1 MYMQNKS
8 LYKLLILVGI
18 VAFFTACDKDFNEIG
33 SDVIGDDHFQ
43 LIKDD
48 SQSVLAYNTASG
60 QVETSNQPINS
71 LGYYNNPF
79 FGKTKA
85 SVISQVLLDTVNQT
99 IGTNPTV
106 TKVELSLPYFSHLI
120 SKDATTGDS
129 TYELDSVQGFSIAN
143 DKKVFNKFKLSVYEN
158 NYTLRDLDAALN
170 FLDVQRYYSG
180 ETAVFDAYKTPERLN
195 DSTATVQNDEFTYS
209 AAEIKT
215 YKTVDG
221 AQVVD
226 TRSIPG
232 MRLKLRKNFFQDK
245 LFGAGAAG
253 KLFNNSIFKDYFR
266 GLYFKVEASSTSL
279 NQGSMSL
286 LNFKQGK
293 IIVTYKVDVTNSTGG
308 VTRKE
313 KKIAISLGGNS
324 VNLLENDYSSG
335 YTSGI
340 ASNSNATT
348 GAYNLFP
355 KGGEGS
361 MAIIKLFG
369 DTDVKRVNANGDLY
383 TYTNPS
389 TGLVEG
395 NGVPDDLDLLRNPV
409 DKKKLL
415 VNEANLT
422 FYIDKDKMTGAAEPN
437 RIYLYDLNN
446 HRPIIDY
453 YLDYSVASNS
463 KNNKYVHGGIIEK
476 TTATSAYDKRGIKYK
491 IRLTNHM
498 MNLISKDS
506 TNVRLGLVVTES
518 IGVATNAMLRSSIPV
533 ANPFYKYPSAAVYNP
548 LGTVL
553 FGNNIPATDPNY
565 AKRLKLEIYFTKPNS
580 N

>member
-1 MYMQNKS
+1 MQNKS
-8 LYKLLILVGI
+8 IYKLLFLVGVI
-18 VAFFTACDKDFNEIG
+18 AFFTACDKDFNEIG
-33 SDVIGDDHFQ
+33 SDVIGDDHFG

-48 SQSVLAYNTASG
+48 SQTVLAYNTATG

-85 SVISQVLLDTVNQT
+85 SVVTQVLLDTVNQT

-106 TKVELSLPYFSHLI
+106 TKVELSLPYFSRLI
-120 SKDATTGDS
+120 SRDATSGDS
-129 TYELDSVQGFSIAN
+129 TYELDSIQGFSIVN
-143 DKKVFNKFKLSVYEN
+143 DKKVFNKIKLSVYEN
-158 NYTLRDLDAALN
+158 NYTLRDLDASLN
-170 FLDVQRYYSG
+170 FLDVLRYYSG
-180 ETAVFDAYKTPERLN
+180 ETSVFDAYKNPIRLN
-195 DSTATVQNDEFTYS
+195 DDSNLAQNDEFIYS
-209 AAEIKT
+209 SAEIKT
-215 YKTVDG
+215 YKPVDG

-226 TRSIPG
+226 TRSAPG
-232 MRLKLRKNFFQDK
+232 MRLKLRNDFFQDK

-253 KLFNNSIFKDYFR
+253 KLFNNSVFKDYFR
-266 GLYFKVEASSTSL
+266 GLYFKVDASSASP

-293 IIVTYKVDVTNSTGG
+293 IIVTYNITVTSSTG
-308 VTRKE
+308 VVSTKERKF
-313 KKIAISLGGNS
+313 AISLGGNS
-324 VNLLENDYSSG
+324 VNLLENDYSAG
-335 YTSGI
+335 YTSGL

-361 MAIIKLFG
+361 MSIIKLFG
-369 DTDVKRVNANGDLY
+369 DRDVKGW
-383 TYTNPS
+383 
-389 TGLVEG
+389 
-395 NGVPDDLDLLRNPV
+395 DDLTGDFVAGSNQIPDELEDLRHPA
-409 DKKKLL
+409 DGKKVL

-453 YLDYSVASNS
+453 YTDYTVSQNS
-463 KNNKYVHGGIIEK
+463 KNNKFVFGGLIEK
-476 TTATSAYDKRGIKYK
+476 DAATSSYNKRGIKYK

-498 MNLISKDS
+498 INLISKDS

-518 IGVATNAMLRSSIPV
+518 IGVASNGLLRSAIPV
-533 ANPFYKYPSAAVYNP
+533 ANPFNKYPSAAIYNP

-565 AKRLKLEIYFTKPNS
+565 AKRLKLEIYYTKPN
-580 N
+580 

>member
-1 MYMQNKS
+1 MQNKS
-8 LYKLLILVGI
+8 IYKLLFLVGI
-18 VAFFTACDKDFNEIG
+18 IAFFTACDKDFNEIG
-33 SDVIGDDHFQ
+33 SDVIGDDHFG
-43 LIKDD
+43 LIKND
-48 SQSVLAYNTASG
+48 SQTVLAYNTATG

-85 SVISQVLLDTVNQT
+85 SVVSQVLLDTVNQT

-106 TKVELSLPYFSHLI
+106 TKVELSLPYFSRLI
-120 SKDATTGDS
+120 SRDATSGDS
-129 TYELDSVQGFSIAN
+129 TYELDSIQGFSIVN
-143 DKKVFNKFKLSVYEN
+143 NKKVFNKIKLSVYEN
-158 NYTLRDLDAALN
+158 NYTLRDLDASLN

-180 ETAVFDAYKTPERLN
+180 ETSVFDAYKNPARLN
-195 DSTATVQNDEFTYS
+195 DDSNLAQNDEFIYS
-209 AAEIKT
+209 SAEIKT

-226 TRSIPG
+226 TRSAPG
-232 MRLKLRKNFFQDK
+232 MRLKLRNDFFQDK

-253 KLFNNSIFKDYFR
+253 KLFNNSVFKDYFR
-266 GLYFKVEASSTSL
+266 GLYFKVDASSASP

-293 IIVTYKVDVTNSTGG
+293 IIVTYTITVTSSTG
-308 VTRKE
+308 VVSTKERKF
-313 KKIAISLGGNS
+313 AISLGGNS
-324 VNLLENDYSSG
+324 VNLLENDYSTG
-335 YTSGI
+335 YTSGL
-340 ASNSNATT
+340 ASSSNAAT

-369 DTDVKRVNANGDLY
+369 DQDVRGY
-383 TYTNPS
+383 SS
-389 TGLVEG
+389 TGTPTVG
-395 NGVPDDLDLLRNPV
+395 PNGIPDELDDLRNPS
-409 DKKKLL
+409 DGKKLL

-453 YLDYSVASNS
+453 YTDNSVSQNS
-463 KNNKYVHGGIIEK
+463 KNNKFVFGGLIEK
-476 TTATSAYDKRGIKYK
+476 DAATSAYNKRGIKYK

-498 MNLISKDS
+498 INLISKDS

-518 IGVATNAMLRSSIPV
+518 IGVASNGLTRSAVPV
-533 ANPFYKYPSAAVYNP
+533 ANPFNKYPSAAIYNP

-565 AKRLKLEIYFTKPNS
+565 AKRLKLEIYYTKPN
-580 N
+580 

>member
-1 MYMQNKS
+1 
-8 LYKLLILVGI
+8 
-18 VAFFTACDKDFNEIG
+18 
-33 SDVIGDDHFQ
+33 
-43 LIKDD
+43 
-48 SQSVLAYNTASG
+48 LAYNTTTG
-60 QVETSNQPINS
+60 QVETSNLPINS

-85 SVISQVLLDTVNQT
+85 SVVSQVLLDTVNQT
-99 IGTNPTV
+99 IGANPTV
-106 TKVELSLPYFSHLI
+106 TKVELSLPYFSRLI

-129 TYELDSVQGFSIAN
+129 TYELDSIQGFSIAN
-143 DKKVFNKFKLSVYEN
+143 DKKVFNKIKLSVYEN
-158 NYTLRDLDAALN
+158 NYTLRDLDAAQN
-170 FLDVQRYYSG
+170 FLDIQRYYSG
-180 ETAVFDAYKTPERLN
+180 ETAVFDTYKNPVRLN
-195 DSTATVQNDEFTYS
+195 DDSNLAQNDEFTYS

-226 TRSIPG
+226 TRSVPG
-232 MRLKLRKNFFQDK
+232 MRLKLRNNFFQDK
-245 LFGAGAAG
+245 LFGTGAAG
-253 KLFNNSIFKDYFR
+253 KFFNNSIFKDYFR
-266 GLYFKVEASSTSL
+266 GLYFKAEASSASP

-293 IIVTYKVDVTNSTGG
+293 IIVTYTITVTSSAGVVSTKE
-308 VTRKE
+308 RKF
-313 KKIAISLGGNS
+313 AISLGGNS
-324 VNLLENDYSSG
+324 VNLLENEYNSG
-335 YTSGI
+335 YTSGLT
-340 ASNSNATT
+340 SNNNATT

-369 DTDVKRVNANGDLY
+369 DVDVKRVNANGVLY

-395 NGVPDDLDLLRNPV
+395 NGVPDDLDLLRNPI
-409 DKKKLL
+409 DGKKLL

-446 HRPIIDY
+446 HRPIVDY
-453 YLDYSVASNS
+453 YLDYSVTSNS
-463 KNNKYVHGGIIEK
+463 KNNKFVHGGIIEK
-476 TTATSAYDKRGIKYK
+476 DAATSAYNKRGIKYK
-491 IRLTNHM
+491 VRLTNHI

-518 IGVATNAMLRSSIPV
+518 IGVASNAKLLNSISV
-533 ANPFYKYPSAAVYNP
+533 ANPFNKYPSAAVFNP

-565 AKRLKLEIYFTKPNS
+565 AKRLKLEIYYTKPN
-580 N
+580 

>member
-1 MYMQNKS
+1 MQNKS
-8 LYKLLILVGI
+8 LYKLLFLVGI

-33 SDVIGDDHFQ
+33 SDVIGKDHFD
-43 LIKDD
+43 LIKNDTTT
-48 SQSVLAYNTASG
+48 VLAYNTATG

-79 FGKTKA
+79 FGKTNA
-85 SVISQVLLDTVNQT
+85 SVVSQVLLDTVNQT
-99 IGTNPTV
+99 IGTNPIV
-106 TKVELSLPYFSHLI
+106 KKVELSIPYFSHLI

-129 TYELDSVQGFSIAN
+129 TYELDSVQGFSVAN

-170 FLDVQRYYSG
+170 FLEVQRYYSG
-180 ETAVFDAYKTPERLN
+180 ETAVFDAYKNPTRLN
-195 DSTATVQNDEFTYS
+195 DGDVTQNDEFIYS

-215 YKTVDG
+215 YKLVDG

-226 TRSIPG
+226 TRSVPG
-232 MRLKLRKNFFQDK
+232 MRLKLQNDFFQSK

-253 KLFNNSIFKDYFR
+253 KLFNNSVFKDYFR
-266 GLYFKVEASSTSL
+266 GLYFKADASSASP

-293 IIVTYKVDVTNSTGG
+293 IIVTYTVDVTNSAGAPST
-308 VTRKE
+308 KE
-313 KKIAISLGGNS
+313 KKFAISLGGNS

-335 YTSGI
+335 YTSGL
-340 ASNSNATT
+340 ASNANATT

-361 MAIIKLFG
+361 MSIIKLFG
-369 DTDVKRVNANGDLY
+369 NRDTKGWSSATGTFVTGANQIPDQLEEMRH
-383 TYTNPS
+383 PS
-389 TGLVEG
+389 GE
-395 NGVPDDLDLLRNPV
+395 
-409 DKKKLL
+409 KLL

-422 FYIDKDKMTGAAEPN
+422 FYIDKDKMAGAAEPN

-446 HRPIIDY
+446 HRPIVDY

-476 TTATSAYDKRGIKYK
+476 EAAISAYDKRGTKYK

-498 MNLISKDS
+498 INLISKDS

-553 FGNNIPATDPNY
+553 FGNNIPSTDPNY
-565 AKRLKLEIYFTKPNS
+565 AKRLKLEIYYTKPKPNL
-580 N
+580 

>member
-1 MYMQNKS
+1 MQNKS
-8 LYKLLILVGI
+8 IYKLLFLVGI
-18 VAFFTACDKDFNEIG
+18 IAFFTACDKDFNEIG
-33 SDVIGDDHFQ
+33 SDVIGDDHFG
-43 LIKDD
+43 LIKND
-48 SQSVLAYNTASG
+48 SQTVLAYNTATG

-85 SVISQVLLDTVNQT
+85 SVVSQVLLDTVNQT
-99 IGTNPTV
+99 IGANPTV
-106 TKVELSLPYFSHLI
+106 TKVELSLPYFSRLI
-120 SKDATTGDS
+120 SRDATSGDS
-129 TYELDSVQGFSIAN
+129 TYELDSIQGFSIVN
-143 DKKVFNKFKLSVYEN
+143 DKKVFNKIKLSVYEN
-158 NYTLRDLDAALN
+158 NYTLRDLDASLN

-180 ETAVFDAYKTPERLN
+180 ETSVFDAYKNPARLN
-195 DSTATVQNDEFTYS
+195 DDSNLAQNDEFIYS
-209 AAEIKT
+209 SAEIKT

-226 TRSIPG
+226 TRSAPG
-232 MRLKLRKNFFQDK
+232 MRLKLRNDFFQDK

-253 KLFNNSIFKDYFR
+253 KLFNNSVFKDYFR
-266 GLYFKVEASSTSL
+266 GLYFKVDASSASP

-293 IIVTYKVDVTNSTGG
+293 IIVTYNITVTSSTG
-308 VTRKE
+308 VVSTKERKF
-313 KKIAISLGGNS
+313 AISLGGNS
-324 VNLLENDYSSG
+324 VNLLENDYSTG
-335 YTSGI
+335 YTSGL
-340 ASNSNATT
+340 ASNSNAAS

-369 DTDVKRVNANGDLY
+369 DQDVRGY
-383 TYTNPS
+383 SS
-389 TGLVEG
+389 TGTPTVG
-395 NGVPDDLDLLRNPV
+395 PNGIPDELDDLRNPS
-409 DKKKLL
+409 DGKKLL

-453 YLDYSVASNS
+453 YTDNSVSQNS
-463 KNNKYVHGGIIEK
+463 KNNKFVFGGLIEK
-476 TTATSAYDKRGIKYK
+476 DAATSAYNKRGIKYK

-498 MNLISKDS
+498 INLISKDS

-518 IGVATNAMLRSSIPV
+518 IGVASNGLTRSAVPV
-533 ANPFYKYPSAAVYNP
+533 ANPFNKYPSAAIYNP

-565 AKRLKLEIYFTKPNS
+565 AKRLKLEIYYTKPN
-580 N
+580 

>member
-1 MYMQNKS
+1 MQNKS
-8 LYKLLILVGI
+8 IYKLLFLVGF
-18 VAFFTACDKDFNEIG
+18 VAFFAACDKDFNEIG
-33 SDVIGDDHFQ
+33 SNVIGNDHFG

-48 SQSVLAYNTASG
+48 SRTVLAYNTAIG
-60 QVETSNQPINS
+60 QVETSNLPINS

-106 TKVELSLPYFSHLI
+106 TKVELSLPYFSRLI

-129 TYELDSVQGFSIAN
+129 TYELDSIQGFSIVN
-143 DKKVFNKFKLSVYEN
+143 DKKVFNKIKLSVYEN
-158 NYTLRDLDAALN
+158 NYTLRDLDASLN
-170 FLDVQRYYSG
+170 FLDIQRYYSG
-180 ETAVFDAYKTPERLN
+180 ETAVFDAYKNPVRLN
-195 DSTATVQNDEFTYS
+195 DDSSLSQNDEFIYS
-209 AAEIKT
+209 SAEIKT

-226 TRSIPG
+226 TRSVPG
-232 MRLKLRKNFFQDK
+232 MRLKLRNNFFQDK

-253 KLFNNSIFKDYFR
+253 KLFNNSVFKDYFR
-266 GLYFKVEASSTSL
+266 GLYFKVDASSSSP

-293 IIVTYKVDVTNSTGG
+293 IIVTYNITVTSSTG
-308 VTRKE
+308 VVSTKERKF
-313 KKIAISLGGNS
+313 AISLGGNS
-324 VNLLENDYSSG
+324 VNLLENDNSSG
-335 YTSGI
+335 YTSGL
-340 ASNSNATT
+340 ASNTNATT

-361 MAIIKLFG
+361 MSIIKLFG
-369 DTDVKRVNANGDLY
+369 DLDVRGYSSAGTPTVGPNGI
-383 TYTNPS
+383 
-389 TGLVEG
+389 
-395 NGVPDDLDLLRNPV
+395 PDELDDLRNPS
-409 DKKKLL
+409 DGKKLL
-415 VNEANLT
+415 VNEANIT
-422 FYIDKDKMTGAAEPN
+422 FFIDKDKMTGAAEPN

-453 YLDYSVASNS
+453 FLDYSVAPNS
-463 KNNKYVHGGIIEK
+463 KNNKFVYGGIIEK
-476 TTATSAYDKRGIKYK
+476 EPATSVYNKRGIKYK
-491 IRLTNHM
+491 VRLTNHI

-518 IGVATNAMLRSSIPV
+518 IGVASNSKLLNSISG
-533 ANPFYKYPSAAVYNP
+533 ANPFNKYPSSAVFNP

-553 FGNNIPATDPNY
+553 FGNNISVTDPNY
-565 AKRLKLEIYFTKPNS
+565 AKRLKLEIYYTKPN
-580 N
+580 

>member
-1 MYMQNKS
+1 MQNKS
-8 LYKLLILVGI
+8 IYKLLFLVGI
-18 VAFFTACDKDFNEIG
+18 IAFFTACDKDFNEIG
-33 SDVIGDDHFQ
+33 SDVIGDDHFG
-43 LIKDD
+43 LIKND
-48 SQSVLAYNTASG
+48 SQTVLAYNTATG

-85 SVISQVLLDTVNQT
+85 SVVSQVLLDTVNQT

-106 TKVELSLPYFSHLI
+106 TKVELSLPYFSRLI
-120 SKDATTGDS
+120 SRDATSGDS
-129 TYELDSVQGFSIAN
+129 TYELDSIQGFSIVN
-143 DKKVFNKFKLSVYEN
+143 DKKVFNKIKLSVYEN
-158 NYTLRDLDAALN
+158 NYTLRDLDASLN

-180 ETAVFDAYKTPERLN
+180 ETSVFDAYKNPARLN
-195 DSTATVQNDEFTYS
+195 DDTNLGQNDEFIYS
-209 AAEIKT
+209 SAEIKT

-226 TRSIPG
+226 TRSAPG
-232 MRLKLRKNFFQDK
+232 MRLKLRNDFFQDK

-253 KLFNNSIFKDYFR
+253 KLFNNSVFKDYFR
-266 GLYFKVEASSTSL
+266 GLYFKVDASSASP

-293 IIVTYKVDVTNSTGG
+293 IIVTYTITVTSSTG
-308 VTRKE
+308 VVSTKERKF
-313 KKIAISLGGNS
+313 AISLGGNS
-324 VNLLENDYSSG
+324 VNLLENDYSTG
-335 YTSGI
+335 YTSAL
-340 ASNSNATT
+340 ASNSNAAT

-361 MAIIKLFG
+361 MSIIKLFG
-369 DTDVKRVNANGDLY
+369 DQDVRGY
-383 TYTNPS
+383 SS
-389 TGLVEG
+389 TGTPTVG
-395 NGVPDDLDLLRNPV
+395 PNGIPDELDDLRNPS
-409 DKKKLL
+409 DGKKLL

-453 YLDYSVASNS
+453 YTDYSVSQNS
-463 KNNKYVHGGIIEK
+463 KNNKYVFGGLIEK
-476 TTATSAYDKRGIKYK
+476 DAATSAYNKRGIKYK

-498 MNLISKDS
+498 INLISKDS

-518 IGVATNAMLRSSIPV
+518 IGVASNGMLRGAVPV
-533 ANPFYKYPSAAVYNP
+533 ANPFNKYPSAAIYNP

-553 FGNNIPATDPNY
+553 FGNNIPSTDPNY
-565 AKRLKLEIYFTKPNS
+565 AKRLKLEIYYTKPN
-580 N
+580 

>member
-1 MYMQNKS
+1 MQNKS
-8 LYKLLILVGI
+8 IYKLLFLVGI
-18 VAFFTACDKDFNEIG
+18 IAFFTACDKDFNEIG
-33 SDVIGDDHFQ
+33 SDVIGDDHFG
-43 LIKDD
+43 LIKND
-48 SQSVLAYNTASG
+48 SQTVLAYNTATG

-85 SVISQVLLDTVNQT
+85 SVVSQVLLDTVNQT
-99 IGTNPTV
+99 IGANPTV
-106 TKVELSLPYFSHLI
+106 TKVELSLPYFSRLI
-120 SKDATTGDS
+120 SRDATSGDS
-129 TYELDSVQGFSIAN
+129 TYELDSIQGFSIVN
-143 DKKVFNKFKLSVYEN
+143 DKKVFNKIKLSVYEN
-158 NYTLRDLDAALN
+158 NYTLRDLDASLN

-180 ETAVFDAYKTPERLN
+180 ETSVFDAYKNPARLN
-195 DSTATVQNDEFTYS
+195 DDSNLAQNDEFIYS
-209 AAEIKT
+209 SAEIKT

-226 TRSIPG
+226 TRSAPG
-232 MRLKLRKNFFQDK
+232 MRLKLRNDFFQDK

-253 KLFNNSIFKDYFR
+253 KFFNNSVFKDYFR
-266 GLYFKVEASSTSL
+266 GLYFKVDASSASP

-293 IIVTYKVDVTNSTGG
+293 IIVTYTITVTSSTG
-308 VTRKE
+308 VVSTKERKF
-313 KKIAISLGGNS
+313 AISLGGNS
-324 VNLLENDYSSG
+324 VNLLENDYSTG
-335 YTSGI
+335 YTSGL
-340 ASNSNATT
+340 ASNSNAAS

-369 DTDVKRVNANGDLY
+369 DQDVRGY
-383 TYTNPS
+383 SS
-389 TGLVEG
+389 TGTPTVG
-395 NGVPDDLDLLRNPV
+395 PNGIPDELDDLRNPS
-409 DKKKLL
+409 DGKKLL

-453 YLDYSVASNS
+453 YTDNSVSQNS
-463 KNNKYVHGGIIEK
+463 KNNKFVFGGLIEK
-476 TTATSAYDKRGIKYK
+476 DAATSAYNKRGIKYK

-498 MNLISKDS
+498 INLISKDS

-518 IGVATNAMLRSSIPV
+518 IGVASNGLTRSAVPV
-533 ANPFYKYPSAAVYNP
+533 ANPFNKYPSAAIYNP

-565 AKRLKLEIYFTKPNS
+565 AKRLKLEIYYTKPN
-580 N
+580 

>member
-1 MYMQNKS
+1 MQNQS
-8 LYKLLILVGI
+8 IYKLLFLVGI

-33 SDVIGDDHFQ
+33 SD
-43 LIKDD
+43 LIKDEHFD
-48 SQSVLAYNTASG
+48 LIKNDTTTVLAYNTATG

-71 LGYYNNPF
+71 LGYYNNAF

-85 SVISQVLLDTVNQT
+85 SVVSQVLLDTVNQT
-99 IGTNPTV
+99 IGTNPIV
-106 TKVELSLPYFSHLI
+106 TKVELSMPYFSHLV
-120 SKDATTGDS
+120 STDATTGDH

-158 NYTLRDLDAALN
+158 NYTLRDLSASMN

-180 ETAVFDAYKTPERLN
+180 ETAFFDAYKTPTRLN
-195 DSTATVQNDEFTYS
+195 NGDVTQNDEFIYS

-215 YKTVDG
+215 YKLVDG

-226 TRSIPG
+226 TRSVPG
-232 MRLKLRKNFFQDK
+232 MRLILRNDFFQSK

-253 KLFNNSIFKDYFR
+253 KLFNNSVFKDYFR
-266 GLYFKVEASSTSL
+266 GLYFKAEAASNSL

-286 LNFKQGK
+286 LNFKQAK
-293 IIVTYKVDVTNSTGG
+293 IIVTYTVDVTSSAGVPST
-308 VTRKE
+308 KE
-313 KKIAISLGGNS
+313 KKFGISLGGNS
-324 VNLLENDYSSG
+324 VNLLENEYSSG
-335 YTSGI
+335 YTSGL
-340 ASNSNATT
+340 AANSNTTT

-361 MAIIKLFG
+361 MTVINLFG
-369 DTDVKRVNANGDLY
+369 NRDTKRWNSATGTFVTGANQIPDQLEEMRH
-383 TYTNPS
+383 PS
-389 TGLVEG
+389 GE
-395 NGVPDDLDLLRNPV
+395 
-409 DKKKLL
+409 KLL

-422 FYIDKDKMTGAAEPN
+422 FYIDKDKMAGAAEPN

-453 YLDYSVASNS
+453 STDFSVASNS

-476 TTATSAYDKRGIKYK
+476 DVATSAYDKRGIKYK

-498 MNLISKDS
+498 INLISKDS

-518 IGVATNAMLRSSIPV
+518 IGLTSNAMLKNAIPGT
-533 ANPFYKYPSAAVYNP
+533 NPFSKYPSAAVYNP

-565 AKRLKLEIYFTKPNS
+565 AKRLKLEIYYTKPKS
-580 N
+580 NL

>member
-1 MYMQNKS
+1 MQNKS
-8 LYKLLILVGI
+8 IYKLLFLVGVI
-18 VAFFTACDKDFNEIG
+18 AFFTACDKDFNEIG
-33 SDVIGDDHFQ
+33 SDVIGDDHFG
-43 LIKDD
+43 LIKND
-48 SQSVLAYNTASG
+48 SQTVLAYNTATG

-85 SVISQVLLDTVNQT
+85 SVVSQVLLDTVNQT
-99 IGTNPTV
+99 IGANPTV
-106 TKVELSLPYFSHLI
+106 TKVELSLPYFSRLI
-120 SKDATTGDS
+120 SRDATSGDS
-129 TYELDSVQGFSIAN
+129 TYELDSIQGFSIVN
-143 DKKVFNKFKLSVYEN
+143 DKKVFNKIKLSVYEN
-158 NYTLRDLDAALN
+158 NYTLRDLDASLN

-180 ETAVFDAYKTPERLN
+180 ETSVFDAYKNPARLN
-195 DSTATVQNDEFTYS
+195 DDTNLGQNDEFIYS
-209 AAEIKT
+209 SAEIKT

-226 TRSIPG
+226 TRSAPG
-232 MRLKLRKNFFQDK
+232 MRLKLRNDFFQDK

-253 KLFNNSIFKDYFR
+253 KLFNNSVFKDYFR
-266 GLYFKVEASSTSL
+266 GLYFKVDASSASP

-293 IIVTYKVDVTNSTGG
+293 IIVTYTITVTSSTG
-308 VTRKE
+308 VVSTKERKF
-313 KKIAISLGGNS
+313 AISLGGNS
-324 VNLLENDYSSG
+324 VNLLENDYSTG
-335 YTSGI
+335 YTSAL
-340 ASNSNATT
+340 ASNSNAAT

-361 MAIIKLFG
+361 MSIIKLFG
-369 DTDVKRVNANGDLY
+369 DQDVRGY
-383 TYTNPS
+383 SS
-389 TGLVEG
+389 TGTPTVG
-395 NGVPDDLDLLRNPV
+395 PNGIPDELDDLRNPS
-409 DKKKLL
+409 DGKKLL

-453 YLDYSVASNS
+453 YTDYSVSQNS
-463 KNNKYVHGGIIEK
+463 KNNKFVFGGLIEK
-476 TTATSAYDKRGIKYK
+476 DAATSAYNKRGIKYK

-498 MNLISKDS
+498 INLISKDS

-518 IGVATNAMLRSSIPV
+518 IGVASNGMLRGAVPV
-533 ANPFYKYPSAAVYNP
+533 ANPYNKYPSAAIYNP

-553 FGNNIPATDPNY
+553 FGNNIPSTDPNY
-565 AKRLKLEIYFTKPNS
+565 AKRLKLEIYYTKPN
-580 N
+580 

>member
-1 MYMQNKS
+1 MQNKS
-8 LYKLLILVGI
+8 IYKLLFLVGVI
-18 VAFFTACDKDFNEIG
+18 AFFTACDKDFNEIG
-33 SDVIGDDHFQ
+33 SDVIGDDHFG
-43 LIKDD
+43 LIKND
-48 SQSVLAYNTASG
+48 SQTVLAYNTATG

-85 SVISQVLLDTVNQT
+85 SVVSQVLLDTVNQT
-99 IGTNPTV
+99 IGANPTV
-106 TKVELSLPYFSHLI
+106 TKVELSLPYFSRLI
-120 SKDATTGDS
+120 SRDATSGDS
-129 TYELDSVQGFSIAN
+129 TYELDSIQGFSIVN
-143 DKKVFNKFKLSVYEN
+143 DKKVFNKIKLSVYEN
-158 NYTLRDLDAALN
+158 NYTLRDLDASLN

-180 ETAVFDAYKTPERLN
+180 ETSVFDAYKNPVRLN
-195 DSTATVQNDEFTYS
+195 DDTNLGQNDEFIYS
-209 AAEIKT
+209 SAEIKT

-226 TRSIPG
+226 TRSAPG
-232 MRLKLRKNFFQDK
+232 MRLKLRNDFFQDK

-253 KLFNNSIFKDYFR
+253 KLFNNSVFKDYFR
-266 GLYFKVEASSTSL
+266 GLYFKVDASSASP

-293 IIVTYKVDVTNSTGG
+293 IIVTYTITVTSSTG
-308 VTRKE
+308 VVSTKERKF
-313 KKIAISLGGNS
+313 AISLGGNS
-324 VNLLENDYSSG
+324 VNLLENDYSTG
-335 YTSGI
+335 YTSAL
-340 ASNSNATT
+340 ASNSNAAT

-361 MAIIKLFG
+361 MSIIKLFG
-369 DTDVKRVNANGDLY
+369 DQDVRGY
-383 TYTNPS
+383 SS
-389 TGLVEG
+389 TGTPTVG
-395 NGVPDDLDLLRNPV
+395 SNGIPDELDDLRNPS
-409 DKKKLL
+409 DGKKLL

-453 YLDYSVASNS
+453 YTDYSVSQNS
-463 KNNKYVHGGIIEK
+463 KNNKFVFGGLIEK
-476 TTATSAYDKRGIKYK
+476 DAATSAYNKRGIKYK

-498 MNLISKDS
+498 INLISKDS

-518 IGVATNAMLRSSIPV
+518 IGVASNGMLRGAVPV
-533 ANPFYKYPSAAVYNP
+533 ANPFNKYPSAAIYNP

-553 FGNNIPATDPNY
+553 FGNNIPSTDPNY
-565 AKRLKLEIYFTKPNS
+565 AKRLKLEIYYTKPN
-580 N
+580 

>member
-1 MYMQNKS
+1 MQNKS
-8 LYKLLILVGI
+8 IYKLLFLVGVI
-18 VAFFTACDKDFNEIG
+18 AFFTACDKDFNEIG
-33 SDVIGDDHFQ
+33 SDVIGDDHFG
-43 LIKDD
+43 LIKND
-48 SQSVLAYNTASG
+48 SQTVLAYNTATG

-85 SVISQVLLDTVNQT
+85 SVVSQVLLDTVNQT
-99 IGTNPTV
+99 IGANPTV
-106 TKVELSLPYFSHLI
+106 TKVELSLPYFSRLI
-120 SKDATTGDS
+120 SRDATSGDS
-129 TYELDSVQGFSIAN
+129 TYELDSIQGFSIVN
-143 DKKVFNKFKLSVYEN
+143 DKKVFNKIKLSVYEN
-158 NYTLRDLDAALN
+158 NYTLRDLDASLN

-180 ETAVFDAYKTPERLN
+180 ETSVFDAYKNPVRLN
-195 DSTATVQNDEFTYS
+195 DDTNLGQNDEFIYS
-209 AAEIKT
+209 SAEIKT

-226 TRSIPG
+226 TRSAPG
-232 MRLKLRKNFFQDK
+232 MRLKLRNDFFQDK

-253 KLFNNSIFKDYFR
+253 KLFNNSVFKDYFR
-266 GLYFKVEASSTSL
+266 GLYFKVDASSASP

-293 IIVTYKVDVTNSTGG
+293 IIVTYTINVTSSTG
-308 VTRKE
+308 VVSTKERKF
-313 KKIAISLGGNS
+313 AISLGGNS
-324 VNLLENDYSSG
+324 VNLLENDYSTG
-335 YTSGI
+335 YTSAL
-340 ASNSNATT
+340 ASNSNAAT

-361 MAIIKLFG
+361 MSIIKLFG
-369 DTDVKRVNANGDLY
+369 DQDVRGY
-383 TYTNPS
+383 SS
-389 TGLVEG
+389 TGTPTVG
-395 NGVPDDLDLLRNPV
+395 PNGIPDELDDLRNPS
-409 DKKKLL
+409 DGKKLL

-453 YLDYSVASNS
+453 YTDYSVSQNS
-463 KNNKYVHGGIIEK
+463 KNNKFVFGGLIEK
-476 TTATSAYDKRGIKYK
+476 DAATSAYNKRGIKYK

-498 MNLISKDS
+498 INLISKDS

-518 IGVATNAMLRSSIPV
+518 IGVASNGMLRGAVPV
-533 ANPFYKYPSAAVYNP
+533 ANPFNKYPSAAIYNP

-553 FGNNIPATDPNY
+553 FGNNIPSTDPNY
-565 AKRLKLEIYFTKPNS
+565 AKRLKLEIYYTKPN
-580 N
+580 

>member
-1 MYMQNKS
+1 MQNKS
-8 LYKLLILVGI
+8 IYKLLILVSI

-33 SDVIGDDHFQ
+33 SDVIGDDHFG

-48 SQSVLAYNTASG
+48 TKTILAYNTSLG

-79 FGKTKA
+79 FGKTKG
-85 SVISQVLLDTVNQT
+85 SVVSQVLLDTVNQT
-99 IGTNPTV
+99 IGTNPIV
-106 TKVELSLPYFSHLI
+106 TKVELSLPYFSRLI

-129 TYELDSVQGFSIAN
+129 TYELDSIQGFSVVN

-158 NYTLRDLDAALN
+158 NYTLRDLDASLN

-180 ETAVFDAYKTPERLN
+180 ETAIFDAYKNPVRLN
-195 DSTATVQNDEFTYS
+195 DDADLAQNEEFMYS
-209 AAEIKT
+209 SAEIKT

-226 TRSIPG
+226 TRSAPG
-232 MRLKLRKNFFQDK
+232 MRLKLRNNFFQDK
-245 LFGAGAAG
+245 LFGAAATG
-253 KLFNNSIFKDYFR
+253 KFFNNSIFKDYFR
-266 GLYFKVEASSTSL
+266 GLYFKADASNSSL
-279 NQGSMSL
+279 NQGSMAL
-286 LNFKQGK
+286 LNFKQAK
-293 IIVTYKVDVTNSTGG
+293 IIVTYTVEVTSSTG

-313 KKIAISLGGNS
+313 KKFGISLGGNS

-335 YTSGI
+335 YTSGM

-369 DTDVKRVNANGDLY
+369 DLDVKGWNNTTGAFVTGPNQIPDELEDLRH
-383 TYTNPS
+383 PA
-389 TGLVEG
+389 
-395 NGVPDDLDLLRNPV
+395 

-415 VNEANLT
+415 VNDANIT
-422 FYIDKDKMTGAAEPN
+422 FYIDKDKMAGALEPN

-446 HRPIIDY
+446 HRPILDY
-453 YLDYSVASNS
+453 YVDYSVASIS

-476 TTATSAYDKRGIKYK
+476 TAATSSYDKRGIKYK

-498 MNLISKDS
+498 MNLISNDS

-518 IGVATNAMLRSSIPV
+518 IGFTSNAKLKNSVPV
-533 ANPFYKYPSAAVYNP
+533 ANPFNKYPSAAVFNP

-553 FGNNIPATDPNY
+553 FGNNIPVTDPNY
-565 AKRLKLEIYFTKPNS
+565 AKRLKLEIYYTKPD
-580 N
+580 

>member
-1 MYMQNKS
+1 MQNHS
-8 LYKLLILVGI
+8 IYKLLFLIGI
-18 VAFFTACDKDFNEIG
+18 ITFFSACDKDFIEIG
-33 SDVIGDDHFQ
+33 SNVIGDDHFG

-48 SQSVLAYNTASG
+48 SKTVLAYNTATG
-60 QVETSNQPINS
+60 EVETSNQPINS
-71 LGYYNNPF
+71 LGYYNSPF

-85 SVISQVLLDTVNQT
+85 SVVSQVLLDTVNQT

-120 SKDATTGDS
+120 SKDATTSDS

-170 FLDVQRYYSG
+170 FLDVQRYFSG
-180 ETAVFDAYKTPERLN
+180 ETAVFDAYKNPVRLN
-195 DSTATVQNDEFTYS
+195 EDADLTQNNEFIYS
-209 AAEIKT
+209 SAEIKT

-226 TRSIPG
+226 TRSVPG
-232 MRLKLRKNFFQDK
+232 MRLKLRNDFFQNK
-245 LFGAGAAG
+245 LFGTGAAG
-253 KLFNNSIFKDYFR
+253 KFFNNSVFKDYFR
-266 GLYFKVEASSTSL
+266 GLYFKAEAASASP

-293 IIVTYKVDVTNSTGG
+293 IIVTYTVTVTSSAGVIST
-308 VTRKE
+308 KE
-313 KKIAISLGGNS
+313 KKFAISLGGNS

-335 YTSGI
+335 YTSGLV
-340 ASNSNATT
+340 SNANATT

-361 MAIIKLFG
+361 MTIIKLFG
-369 DTDVKRVNANGDLY
+369 DQDIKGWDKTTGAFVAGPNQISDELEDLRH
-383 TYTNPS
+383 PA
-389 TGLVEG
+389 
-395 NGVPDDLDLLRNPV
+395 

-415 VNEANLT
+415 INEANLT
-422 FYIDKDKMTGAAEPN
+422 FYIDKDKMTGATEPN

-446 HRPIIDY
+446 NRPLIDY

-463 KNNKYVHGGIIEK
+463 KNNKYFHGGIIEK
-476 TTATSAYDKRGIKYK
+476 TAATSAYDKRGIKYK
-491 IRLTNHM
+491 IRLTNHV
-498 MNLISKDS
+498 MNLVSNDS

-518 IGVATNAMLRSSIPV
+518 IGITSNAKLKNSISV
-533 ANPFYKYPSAAVYNP
+533 ANPFNKYPSAAVYNP

-553 FGNNIPATDPNY
+553 FGNNIPVTDPNY
-565 AKRLKLEIYFTKPNS
+565 EKRLKLEIYYTKPD
-580 N
+580 

>member
-1 MYMQNKS
+1 MHNKS
-8 LYKLLILVGI
+8 IYKLLLLIGTIALL
-18 VAFFTACDKDFNEIG
+18 TSCDKDFNQIG
-33 SDVIGDDHFQ
+33 SEVIGDDHFG

-48 SQSVLAYNTASG
+48 SQTVLAYNIATG

-85 SVISQVLLDTVNQT
+85 SVVTQVLLDTVNPT

-106 TKVELSLPYFSHLI
+106 TKVELSLPYFSRLI
-120 SKDATTGDS
+120 SRDATSGDS
-129 TYELDSVQGFSIAN
+129 TYELDSIQGFNVVN
-143 DKKVFNKFKLSVYEN
+143 DKKVFNKIKLSIYEN
-158 NYTLRDLDAALN
+158 NYTLRDLDASLN

-180 ETAVFDAYKTPERLN
+180 ETSVFDTYKNPIRLN
-195 DSTATVQNDEFTYS
+195 DDSNLSQNDEFIYS
-209 AAEIKT
+209 SAEIKT

-226 TRSIPG
+226 TRSVPG
-232 MRLKLRKNFFQDK
+232 MRIKLRNDFFQNK
-245 LFGAGAAG
+245 LFGTGAAG

-266 GLYFKVEASSTSL
+266 GLYFKVDASPASP

-293 IIVTYKVDVTNSTGG
+293 IIVTYNITVTSSSGVVSTKE
-308 VTRKE
+308 RKF
-313 KKIAISLGGNS
+313 AISLGGNS
-324 VNLLENDYSSG
+324 VNLLENDYSNEYNSG
-335 YTSGI
+335 L

-361 MAIIKLFG
+361 MSIIKLFG
-369 DTDVKRVNANGDLY
+369 DQDVRGY
-383 TYTNPS
+383 SS
-389 TGLVEG
+389 TGTPTVG
-395 NGVPDDLDLLRNPV
+395 PNGIPDELDDLRNPS
-409 DKKKLL
+409 DGKKIL

-422 FYIDKDKMTGAAEPN
+422 FYVDKDKMTGAAEPN

-453 YLDYSVASNS
+453 YTDYSVSQNS
-463 KNNKYVHGGIIEK
+463 KNNKFVFGGLIEK
-476 TTATSAYDKRGIKYK
+476 DAATSAYNKRGIKYK

-498 MNLISKDS
+498 INLISKDS

-518 IGVATNAMLRSSIPV
+518 IGIASNSKLRSATSV
-533 ANPFYKYPSAAVYNP
+533 TNPFNKYPTAAIYNP

-553 FGNNIPATDPNY
+553 FGNNIPSTDPNY
-565 AKRLKLEIYFTKPNS
+565 AKRLKLEIYYTKPN
-580 N
+580 

>member
-1 MYMQNKS
+1 MQNKS
-8 LYKLLILVGI
+8 IYKLLFLVGI
-18 VAFFTACDKDFNEIG
+18 IAFFTACDKDFNEIG
-33 SDVIGDDHFQ
+33 SDVIGDDHFG
-43 LIKDD
+43 LIKND
-48 SQSVLAYNTASG
+48 SQTVLAYNTATG

-85 SVISQVLLDTVNQT
+85 SVVSQVLLDTVNQT

-106 TKVELSLPYFSHLI
+106 TKVELSLPYFSRLI
-120 SKDATTGDS
+120 SRDATSGDS
-129 TYELDSVQGFSIAN
+129 TYELDSIQGFSIVN
-143 DKKVFNKFKLSVYEN
+143 DKKVFNKIKLSVYEN
-158 NYTLRDLDAALN
+158 NYTLRDLDASLN

-180 ETAVFDAYKTPERLN
+180 ETSVFDTYKNPVRLN
-195 DSTATVQNDEFTYS
+195 DDTNLAQNDEFIYS
-209 AAEIKT
+209 SAEIKT

-226 TRSIPG
+226 TRSAPG
-232 MRLKLRKNFFQDK
+232 MRLKLRNDFFQDK

-253 KLFNNSIFKDYFR
+253 KLFNNSVFKDYFR
-266 GLYFKVEASSTSL
+266 GLYFKVDASSASP

-293 IIVTYKVDVTNSTGG
+293 IIVTYTITVTSSTG
-308 VTRKE
+308 VVSTKERKF
-313 KKIAISLGGNS
+313 AISLGGNS
-324 VNLLENDYSSG
+324 VNLLENDYSTG
-335 YTSGI
+335 YTSAL
-340 ASNSNATT
+340 ASNSNAAT

-361 MAIIKLFG
+361 MSIIKLFG
-369 DTDVKRVNANGDLY
+369 DQDVRGY
-383 TYTNPS
+383 SS
-389 TGLVEG
+389 TGTPTVG
-395 NGVPDDLDLLRNPV
+395 PNGIPDELDDLRNPS
-409 DKKKLL
+409 DGKKLL

-453 YLDYSVASNS
+453 YTDYSVSQNS
-463 KNNKYVHGGIIEK
+463 KNNKFVFGGLIEK
-476 TTATSAYDKRGIKYK
+476 DAATSAYNKRGIKYK

-498 MNLISKDS
+498 INLISKDS

-518 IGVATNAMLRSSIPV
+518 IGVASNGMLRSAVPV
-533 ANPFYKYPSAAVYNP
+533 ANPFNKYPSAAIYNP

-565 AKRLKLEIYFTKPNS
+565 AKRLKLEIYYTKPN
-580 N
+580 

>member
-1 MYMQNKS
+1 MQNKS
-8 LYKLLILVGI
+8 IYKLLFLVGI
-18 VAFFTACDKDFNEIG
+18 IAFFTACDKDFNEIG
-33 SDVIGDDHFQ
+33 SDVIGDDHFG
-43 LIKDD
+43 LIKND
-48 SQSVLAYNTASG
+48 SQTVLAYNTATG

-85 SVISQVLLDTVNQT
+85 SVVSQVLLDTVNQT
-99 IGTNPTV
+99 IGANPTV
-106 TKVELSLPYFSHLI
+106 TKVELSLPYFSRLI
-120 SKDATTGDS
+120 SRDATSGDS
-129 TYELDSVQGFSIAN
+129 TYELDSIQGFSIVN
-143 DKKVFNKFKLSVYEN
+143 DKKVFNKIKLSVYEN
-158 NYTLRDLDAALN
+158 NYTLRDLDASLN

-180 ETAVFDAYKTPERLN
+180 ETSVFDAYKNPARLN
-195 DSTATVQNDEFTYS
+195 DDTNLGQNDEFIYS
-209 AAEIKT
+209 SAEIKT

-226 TRSIPG
+226 TRSAPG
-232 MRLKLRKNFFQDK
+232 MRLKLRNDFFQDK

-253 KLFNNSIFKDYFR
+253 KLFNNSVFKDYFR
-266 GLYFKVEASSTSL
+266 GLYFKVDASSASP

-293 IIVTYKVDVTNSTGG
+293 IIVTYTITVTSSTG
-308 VTRKE
+308 VVSTKERKF
-313 KKIAISLGGNS
+313 AISLGGNS
-324 VNLLENDYSSG
+324 VNLLENDYSTG
-335 YTSGI
+335 YTSAL
-340 ASNSNATT
+340 ASNSNAAT

-361 MAIIKLFG
+361 MSIIKLFG
-369 DTDVKRVNANGDLY
+369 DQDVRGY
-383 TYTNPS
+383 SS
-389 TGLVEG
+389 TGTPTVG
-395 NGVPDDLDLLRNPV
+395 PNGIPDELDDLRNPS
-409 DKKKLL
+409 DGKKLL

-453 YLDYSVASNS
+453 YTDYSVSQNS
-463 KNNKYVHGGIIEK
+463 KNNKFVFGGLIEK
-476 TTATSAYDKRGIKYK
+476 DAATSAYNKRGIKYK

-498 MNLISKDS
+498 INLISKDS

-518 IGVATNAMLRSSIPV
+518 IGVASNGMLRGAVPV
-533 ANPFYKYPSAAVYNP
+533 ANPFNKYPSAAIYNP

-565 AKRLKLEIYFTKPNS
+565 AKRLKLEIYYTKPN
-580 N
+580 

>member
-1 MYMQNKS
+1 MQNKS
-8 LYKLLILVGI
+8 IYKLLILVGI
-18 VAFFTACDKDFNEIG
+18 VAFFAACDKDFNEIG
-33 SDVIGDDHFQ
+33 SDVIGDDHFG

-48 SQSVLAYNTASG
+48 SQTVLAYNTAIG
-60 QVETSNQPINS
+60 QVETSNLPVNS

-85 SVISQVLLDTVNQT
+85 SVVSQVILDTVNQT
-99 IGTNPTV
+99 IGTNPIV
-106 TKVELSLPYFSHLI
+106 TKVELSLPYFSRLI

-129 TYELDSVQGFSIAN
+129 TYELDSVQGFTIVN
-143 DKKVFNKFKLSVYEN
+143 DKKVFNKIKLSVYEN
-158 NYTLRDLDAALN
+158 NYTLRDLDASLN

-180 ETAVFDAYKTPERLN
+180 ETAIFDAYKNPVRLN
-195 DSTATVQNDEFTYS
+195 DDSNLSQNDEFIYS
-209 AAEIKT
+209 SAEIKT

-226 TRSIPG
+226 TRSVPG
-232 MRLKLRKNFFQDK
+232 MRLKLRNNFFQDK

-253 KLFNNSIFKDYFR
+253 KLFNNSVFKDYFR
-266 GLYFKVEASSTSL
+266 GLYFKVDASPSSP

-293 IIVTYKVDVTNSTGG
+293 IIVTYNVTVTSSTG
-308 VTRKE
+308 VVSTKE
-313 KKIAISLGGNS
+313 KKLAISIGGNS
-324 VNLLENDYSSG
+324 LNLLENENASA
-335 YTSGI
+335 YTSGV
-340 ASNSNATT
+340 ASNNNATT

-369 DTDVKRVNANGDLY
+369 DRDVKGWDNLIGDFVAGS
-383 TYTNPS
+383 NQI
-389 TGLVEG
+389 
-395 NGVPDDLDLLRNPV
+395 PDDLEDLRHPA
-409 DKKKLL
+409 DGKKLL

-422 FYIDKDKMTGAAEPN
+422 FFIDKDKMTGAAEPN

-453 YLDYSVASNS
+453 YLDYSVAPNS
-463 KNNKYVHGGIIEK
+463 KNNKFVYGGIIEK
-476 TTATSAYDKRGIKYK
+476 DAATSAYNKRGIKYK
-491 IRLTNHM
+491 VRLTNHI

-518 IGVATNAMLRSSIPV
+518 IGLASNSKLLNSISG
-533 ANPFYKYPSAAVYNP
+533 ANPFNKYPSSAVFNP

-553 FGNNIPATDPNY
+553 FGNNIPVTDPNY
-565 AKRLKLEIYFTKPNS
+565 AKRLKLEIYYTKPN
-580 N
+580 

>member
-1 MYMQNKS
+1 MQNKS
-8 LYKLLILVGI
+8 IYKLLFLVGVI
-18 VAFFTACDKDFNEIG
+18 AFFTACDKDFNEIG
-33 SDVIGDDHFQ
+33 SDVIGDDHFG
-43 LIKDD
+43 LIKND
-48 SQSVLAYNTASG
+48 SQTVLAYNTATG

-85 SVISQVLLDTVNQT
+85 SVVSQVLLDTVNQT
-99 IGTNPTV
+99 IGANPTV
-106 TKVELSLPYFSHLI
+106 TKVELSLPYFSRLI
-120 SKDATTGDS
+120 SRDATSGDS
-129 TYELDSVQGFSIAN
+129 TYELDSIQGFSIVN
-143 DKKVFNKFKLSVYEN
+143 DKKVFNKIKLSVYEN
-158 NYTLRDLDAALN
+158 NYTLRDLDASLN

-180 ETAVFDAYKTPERLN
+180 ETSVFDAYKNPARLN
-195 DSTATVQNDEFTYS
+195 DDTNLAQNDEFIYS
-209 AAEIKT
+209 SAEIKT

-226 TRSIPG
+226 TRSAPG
-232 MRLKLRKNFFQDK
+232 MRLKLRNDFFQDK

-253 KLFNNSIFKDYFR
+253 KLFNNSVFKDYFR
-266 GLYFKVEASSTSL
+266 GLYFKVDASSASP

-293 IIVTYKVDVTNSTGG
+293 IIVTYTITVTSSTG
-308 VTRKE
+308 VVSTKERKF
-313 KKIAISLGGNS
+313 AISLGGNS
-324 VNLLENDYSSG
+324 VNLLENDYSAG
-335 YTSGI
+335 YTSAI
-340 ASNSNATT
+340 ASNSNAAT

-361 MAIIKLFG
+361 MAIVKLFG
-369 DTDVKRVNANGDLY
+369 DQDFRGY
-383 TYTNPS
+383 SS
-389 TGLVEG
+389 TGTPTAG
-395 NGVPDDLDLLRNPV
+395 PNGIPDELDDLRNPS
-409 DKKKLL
+409 DGKKLL

-453 YLDYSVASNS
+453 YTDYSVSQNS
-463 KNNKYVHGGIIEK
+463 KNNKFVFGGLIEK
-476 TTATSAYDKRGIKYK
+476 DAATSAYNKRGIKYK

-498 MNLISKDS
+498 INLISKDS

-518 IGVATNAMLRSSIPV
+518 IGVASNGLTRSAVPV
-533 ANPFYKYPSAAVYNP
+533 ANPFNKYPSAAIYNP

-565 AKRLKLEIYFTKPNS
+565 AKRLKLEIYYTKPN
-580 N
+580 

>member
-1 MYMQNKS
+1 MQNQS
-8 LYKLLILVGI
+8 FYKILLLISI
-18 VAFFTACDKDFNEIG
+18 VAFFAACDKDFNEIG
-33 SDVIGDDHFQ
+33 LDVIGDDHFG

-48 SQSVLAYNTASG
+48 SQTVLAYNTATG
-60 QVETSNQPINS
+60 QVETSNLPVNS

-85 SVISQVLLDTVNQT
+85 SVVSQVLLDTINQT
-99 IGTNPTV
+99 IGANPTV

-120 SKDATTGDS
+120 SKDDTTGDS
-129 TYELDSVQGFSIAN
+129 TYELDSIQGFSIAN
-143 DKKVFNKFKLSVYEN
+143 DKKVFNKIKLSVYEN
-158 NYTLRDLDAALN
+158 NYTLRDLDAAQN
-170 FLDVQRYYSG
+170 FLDIQKYYSG
-180 ETAVFDAYKTPERLN
+180 ETAVFDTYKNPVRLN
-195 DSTATVQNDEFTYS
+195 DDSNLTQNDEFTYS

-226 TRSIPG
+226 TRSVPG
-232 MRLKLRKNFFQDK
+232 MRLKLRNNFFQDK
-245 LFGAGAAG
+245 LFGTGAAG
-253 KLFNNSIFKDYFR
+253 KFFNNSIFKDYFR
-266 GLYFKVEASSTSL
+266 GLYFKAEASSASP

-293 IIVTYKVDVTNSTGG
+293 IIVTYTITVTSSAGVVSTKE
-308 VTRKE
+308 RKF
-313 KKIAISLGGNS
+313 AISLGGNS
-324 VNLLENDYSSG
+324 VNLLENEYNSG
-335 YTSGI
+335 YTSGLT
-340 ASNSNATT
+340 SNNNATT

-369 DTDVKRVNANGDLY
+369 DVDVKRVNANGVLY

-395 NGVPDDLDLLRNPV
+395 NGVPDDLDLLRNPI
-409 DKKKLL
+409 DGKKLL

-446 HRPIIDY
+446 HRPIVDY
-453 YLDYSVASNS
+453 YLDYSVTSNS
-463 KNNKYVHGGIIEK
+463 KNNKFVHGGIIEK
-476 TTATSAYDKRGIKYK
+476 DAATSAYNKRGIKYK
-491 IRLTNHM
+491 VRLTNHI

-518 IGVATNAMLRSSIPV
+518 IGVASNAKLLNSISV
-533 ANPFYKYPSAAVYNP
+533 ANPFNKYPSAAVFNP

-565 AKRLKLEIYFTKPNS
+565 AKRLKLEIYYTKPN
-580 N
+580 

>member
-1 MYMQNKS
+1 MQNKS
-8 LYKLLILVGI
+8 IYKLLFLVGI
-18 VAFFTACDKDFNEIG
+18 IAFFTACDKDFNEIG
-33 SDVIGDDHFQ
+33 SDVIGDDHFG
-43 LIKDD
+43 LIKND
-48 SQSVLAYNTASG
+48 SQTVLAYNTATG

-85 SVISQVLLDTVNQT
+85 SVVSQVLLDTVNQT
-99 IGTNPTV
+99 IGANPTV
-106 TKVELSLPYFSHLI
+106 TKVELSLPYFSRLI
-120 SKDATTGDS
+120 SRDATSGDS
-129 TYELDSVQGFSIAN
+129 TYELDSIQGFSIVN
-143 DKKVFNKFKLSVYEN
+143 DKKVFNKIKLSVYEN
-158 NYTLRDLDAALN
+158 NYTLRDLDASLN

-180 ETAVFDAYKTPERLN
+180 ETSVFDAYKNPARLN
-195 DSTATVQNDEFTYS
+195 DDSNLAQNDEFIYS
-209 AAEIKT
+209 SAEIKT

-226 TRSIPG
+226 TRSAPG
-232 MRLKLRKNFFQDK
+232 MRLKLRNDFFQDK
-245 LFGAGAAG
+245 LFGSGAAG
-253 KLFNNSIFKDYFR
+253 KLFNNSVFKDYFR
-266 GLYFKVEASSTSL
+266 GLYFKVDASSASP

-293 IIVTYKVDVTNSTGG
+293 IIVTYTITVTSSTG
-308 VTRKE
+308 VVSTKERKF
-313 KKIAISLGGNS
+313 AISLGGNS
-324 VNLLENDYSSG
+324 VNLLENDYSTG
-335 YTSGI
+335 YTSGL
-340 ASNSNATT
+340 ASNSNAAT

-369 DTDVKRVNANGDLY
+369 DQDVRGY
-383 TYTNPS
+383 SS
-389 TGLVEG
+389 TGTPTVG
-395 NGVPDDLDLLRNPV
+395 PNGIPDELDDLRNPS
-409 DKKKLL
+409 DGKKLL

-453 YLDYSVASNS
+453 YTDNSVSQNS
-463 KNNKYVHGGIIEK
+463 KNNKFVFGGLIEK
-476 TTATSAYDKRGIKYK
+476 DAATSAYNKRGIKYK

-498 MNLISKDS
+498 INLISKDS

-518 IGVATNAMLRSSIPV
+518 IGVASNGLTRSAVPV
-533 ANPFYKYPSAAVYNP
+533 ANPFNKYPSAAIYNP

-565 AKRLKLEIYFTKPNS
+565 AKRLKLEIYYTKPN
-580 N
+580 

>member
-1 MYMQNKS
+1 MQNKS
-8 LYKLLILVGI
+8 IYKLLFLVGVI
-18 VAFFTACDKDFNEIG
+18 AFFTACDKDFNEIG
-33 SDVIGDDHFQ
+33 SDVIGDDHFG
-43 LIKDD
+43 LIKND
-48 SQSVLAYNTASG
+48 SQTVLAYNTATG

-85 SVISQVLLDTVNQT
+85 SVVSQVLLDTVNQT
-99 IGTNPTV
+99 IGANPTV
-106 TKVELSLPYFSHLI
+106 TKVELSLPYFSRLI
-120 SKDATTGDS
+120 SRDATSGDS
-129 TYELDSVQGFSIAN
+129 TYELDSIQGFSIVN
-143 DKKVFNKFKLSVYEN
+143 DKKVFNKIKLSVYEN
-158 NYTLRDLDAALN
+158 NYTLRDLDASLN

-180 ETAVFDAYKTPERLN
+180 ETSVFDAYKNPVRLN
-195 DSTATVQNDEFTYS
+195 DDTNLGQNDEFIYS
-209 AAEIKT
+209 SAEIKT

-226 TRSIPG
+226 TRSAPG
-232 MRLKLRKNFFQDK
+232 MRLKLRNDFFQDK

-253 KLFNNSIFKDYFR
+253 KLFNNSVFKDYFR
-266 GLYFKVEASSTSL
+266 GLYFKVDASSASP

-293 IIVTYKVDVTNSTGG
+293 IIVTYTITVTSSTG
-308 VTRKE
+308 VVSTKERKF
-313 KKIAISLGGNS
+313 AISLGGNS
-324 VNLLENDYSSG
+324 VNLLENDYSTG
-335 YTSGI
+335 YTSAL
-340 ASNSNATT
+340 ASNSNAAT

-361 MAIIKLFG
+361 MSIIKLFG
-369 DTDVKRVNANGDLY
+369 DQDVRGY
-383 TYTNPS
+383 SS
-389 TGLVEG
+389 TGTPTVG
-395 NGVPDDLDLLRNPV
+395 PNGIPDELDDLRNPS
-409 DKKKLL
+409 DGKKLL

-453 YLDYSVASNS
+453 YTDYSVSQNS
-463 KNNKYVHGGIIEK
+463 KNNKFVFGGLIEK
-476 TTATSAYDKRGIKYK
+476 DAATSAYNKRGIKYK

-498 MNLISKDS
+498 INLISKDS

-518 IGVATNAMLRSSIPV
+518 IGVASNGMLRGAVPV
-533 ANPFYKYPSAAVYNP
+533 ANPFNKYPSAAIYNP

-553 FGNNIPATDPNY
+553 FGNNIPSTDPNY
-565 AKRLKLEIYFTKPNS
+565 AKRLKLEIYYTKPN
-580 N
+580 

>member
-1 MYMQNKS
+1 MQNQS
-8 LYKLLILVGI
+8 IYKILLLISI
-18 VAFFTACDKDFNEIG
+18 VAFFAACDKDFNEIG
-33 SDVIGDDHFQ
+33 LDVIGDDHFG

-48 SQSVLAYNTASG
+48 SQTVLAYNTTTG
-60 QVETSNQPINS
+60 QVETSNLPINS

-79 FGKTKA
+79 FGKTEA
-85 SVISQVLLDTVNQT
+85 SVVSQVLLDTVNQT
-99 IGTNPTV
+99 IGANPTV
-106 TKVELSLPYFSHLI
+106 TKVELSLPYFSRLI

-129 TYELDSVQGFSIAN
+129 TYELDSIQGFSIAN
-143 DKKVFNKFKLSVYEN
+143 DKKVFNKIKLSVYEN
-158 NYTLRDLDAALN
+158 NYTLRDLDAAQN
-170 FLDVQRYYSG
+170 FLDIQRYYSG
-180 ETAVFDAYKTPERLN
+180 ETAVFDTYKNPVRLN
-195 DSTATVQNDEFTYS
+195 DDSNLAQNDEFTYS

-226 TRSIPG
+226 TRSVPG
-232 MRLKLRKNFFQDK
+232 MRLKLRNNFFQDK

-253 KLFNNSIFKDYFR
+253 KFFNNSIFKDYFR
-266 GLYFKVEASSTSL
+266 GLYFKAEASSASP

-293 IIVTYKVDVTNSTGG
+293 IIVTYTITVTSSAGVVSTKE
-308 VTRKE
+308 RKF
-313 KKIAISLGGNS
+313 AISLGGNS
-324 VNLLENDYSSG
+324 VNLLKNDYNSG
-335 YTSGI
+335 YTSGLT
-340 ASNSNATT
+340 SNNNATT

-369 DTDVKRVNANGDLY
+369 DVDVKRVNANGVLY

-395 NGVPDDLDLLRNPV
+395 NGVPDDLDLLRNPT
-409 DKKKLL
+409 DGKKLL

-446 HRPIIDY
+446 HRPIVDY
-453 YLDYSVASNS
+453 YLDYSVTSNS
-463 KNNKYVHGGIIEK
+463 KNNKFVHGGIIEK
-476 TTATSAYDKRGIKYK
+476 DAATSAYNKRGIKYK
-491 IRLTNHM
+491 VRLTNHI

-518 IGVATNAMLRSSIPV
+518 IGVASNAKLLNSISV
-533 ANPFYKYPSAAVYNP
+533 ANPFNKYPSAAVFNQ

-565 AKRLKLEIYFTKPNS
+565 AKRLKLEIYYTKPN
-580 N
+580 

>member
-1 MYMQNKS
+1 MQNKS
-8 LYKLLILVGI
+8 IYKLLFLVGI
-18 VAFFTACDKDFNEIG
+18 IAFFTACDKDFNEIG
-33 SDVIGDDHFQ
+33 SDVIGDDHFG
-43 LIKDD
+43 LIKND
-48 SQSVLAYNTASG
+48 SQTVLAYNTATG

-85 SVISQVLLDTVNQT
+85 SVVSQVLLDTVNQT

-106 TKVELSLPYFSHLI
+106 TKVELSLPYFSRLI
-120 SKDATTGDS
+120 SRDATSGDS
-129 TYELDSVQGFSIAN
+129 TYELDSIQGFSIVN
-143 DKKVFNKFKLSVYEN
+143 DKKVFNKIKLSVYEN
-158 NYTLRDLDAALN
+158 NYTLRDLDASLN

-180 ETAVFDAYKTPERLN
+180 ETSVFDTYKNPARLN
-195 DSTATVQNDEFTYS
+195 DDTNLAQNDEFIYS
-209 AAEIKT
+209 SAEIKT

-226 TRSIPG
+226 TRSAPG
-232 MRLKLRKNFFQDK
+232 MRLKLRNDFFQDK

-253 KLFNNSIFKDYFR
+253 KLFNNSVFKDYFR
-266 GLYFKVEASSTSL
+266 GLYFKVDASSASP

-293 IIVTYKVDVTNSTGG
+293 IIVTYTITVTSSTG
-308 VTRKE
+308 VVSTKERKF
-313 KKIAISLGGNS
+313 AISLGGNS
-324 VNLLENDYSSG
+324 VNLLENDYSTG
-335 YTSGI
+335 YTSAL
-340 ASNSNATT
+340 ASNSNAAT

-361 MAIIKLFG
+361 MSIIKLFG
-369 DTDVKRVNANGDLY
+369 DQDVRGY
-383 TYTNPS
+383 SS
-389 TGLVEG
+389 TGTPTVG
-395 NGVPDDLDLLRNPV
+395 PNGIPDELDDLRNPS
-409 DKKKLL
+409 DGKKLL

-453 YLDYSVASNS
+453 YTDYSVSQNS
-463 KNNKYVHGGIIEK
+463 KNNKYVFGGLIEK
-476 TTATSAYDKRGIKYK
+476 DAATSAYNKRGIKYK

-498 MNLISKDS
+498 INLISKDS

-518 IGVATNAMLRSSIPV
+518 IGVASNGMLRGAVPV
-533 ANPFYKYPSAAVYNP
+533 ANPFNKYPSAAIYNP

-565 AKRLKLEIYFTKPNS
+565 AKRLKLEIYYTKPN
-580 N
+580 

>member
-1 MYMQNKS
+1 MQNKS
-8 LYKLLILVGI
+8 IYKLLFLVGI
-18 VAFFTACDKDFNEIG
+18 IAFFTACDKDFNEIG
-33 SDVIGDDHFQ
+33 SDVIGDDHFG
-43 LIKDD
+43 LIKND
-48 SQSVLAYNTASG
+48 SQTVLAYNTATG

-85 SVISQVLLDTVNQT
+85 SVVSQVLLDTVNQT
-99 IGTNPTV
+99 IGANPTV
-106 TKVELSLPYFSHLI
+106 TKVELSLPYFSRLI
-120 SKDATTGDS
+120 SRDATSGDS
-129 TYELDSVQGFSIAN
+129 TYELDSIQGFSIVN
-143 DKKVFNKFKLSVYEN
+143 DKKVFNKIKLSVYEN
-158 NYTLRDLDAALN
+158 NYTLRDLDASLN

-180 ETAVFDAYKTPERLN
+180 ETSVFDAYKNPARLN
-195 DSTATVQNDEFTYS
+195 DDSNLAQNDEFIYS
-209 AAEIKT
+209 SAEIKT

-226 TRSIPG
+226 TRSAPG
-232 MRLKLRKNFFQDK
+232 MRLKLRNDFFQDK
-245 LFGAGAAG
+245 LFGSGAAG
-253 KLFNNSIFKDYFR
+253 KLFNNSVFKDYFR
-266 GLYFKVEASSTSL
+266 GLYFKVDASSASP

-293 IIVTYKVDVTNSTGG
+293 IIVTYTITVTSSTG
-308 VTRKE
+308 VVSTKERKF
-313 KKIAISLGGNS
+313 AISLGGNS
-324 VNLLENDYSSG
+324 VNLLENDYSTG
-335 YTSGI
+335 YTSGL
-340 ASNSNATT
+340 ASNSNAAS

-369 DTDVKRVNANGDLY
+369 DQDVRGY
-383 TYTNPS
+383 SS
-389 TGLVEG
+389 TGTPTVG
-395 NGVPDDLDLLRNPV
+395 PNGIPDELDDLRNPS
-409 DKKKLL
+409 DGKKLL

-453 YLDYSVASNS
+453 YTDNSVSQNS
-463 KNNKYVHGGIIEK
+463 KNNKFVFGGLIEK
-476 TTATSAYDKRGIKYK
+476 DAATSAYNKRGIKYK

-498 MNLISKDS
+498 INLISKDS

-518 IGVATNAMLRSSIPV
+518 IGVASNGLTRSAVPV
-533 ANPFYKYPSAAVYNP
+533 ANPFNKYPSAAIYNP

-565 AKRLKLEIYFTKPNS
+565 AKRLKLEIYYTKPN
-580 N
+580 

>member
-1 MYMQNKS
+1 MQNKS
-8 LYKLLILVGI
+8 IYKLLFLVGI
-18 VAFFTACDKDFNEIG
+18 IAFFTACDKDFNEIG
-33 SDVIGDDHFQ
+33 SDVIGDDHFG
-43 LIKDD
+43 LIKND
-48 SQSVLAYNTASG
+48 SQTVLAYNTATG

-85 SVISQVLLDTVNQT
+85 SVVSQVLLDTVNQT

-106 TKVELSLPYFSHLI
+106 TKVELSLPYFSRLI
-120 SKDATTGDS
+120 SRDATSGDS
-129 TYELDSVQGFSIAN
+129 TYELDSIQGFSIVN
-143 DKKVFNKFKLSVYEN
+143 DKKVFNKIKLSVYEN
-158 NYTLRDLDAALN
+158 NYTLRDLDASLN

-180 ETAVFDAYKTPERLN
+180 ETSVFDAYKNPARLN
-195 DSTATVQNDEFTYS
+195 DDTNLGQNDEFIYS
-209 AAEIKT
+209 SAEIKT

-226 TRSIPG
+226 TRSAPG
-232 MRLKLRKNFFQDK
+232 MRLKLRNDFFQDK

-253 KLFNNSIFKDYFR
+253 KLFNNSVFKDYFR
-266 GLYFKVEASSTSL
+266 GLYFKVDASSASP

-293 IIVTYKVDVTNSTGG
+293 IIVTYTITVTSSTG
-308 VTRKE
+308 VVSTKERKF
-313 KKIAISLGGNS
+313 AISLGGNS
-324 VNLLENDYSSG
+324 VNLLENDYSTG
-335 YTSGI
+335 YTSAL
-340 ASNSNATT
+340 ASNSNAAT

-361 MAIIKLFG
+361 MSIIKLFG
-369 DTDVKRVNANGDLY
+369 DQDVRGY
-383 TYTNPS
+383 SS
-389 TGLVEG
+389 TGTPTVG
-395 NGVPDDLDLLRNPV
+395 PNGIPDELDDLRNPS
-409 DKKKLL
+409 DGKKLL

-453 YLDYSVASNS
+453 YTDYSVSQNS
-463 KNNKYVHGGIIEK
+463 KNNKYVFGGLIEK
-476 TTATSAYDKRGIKYK
+476 DAATSAYNKRGIKYK

-498 MNLISKDS
+498 INLISKDS

-518 IGVATNAMLRSSIPV
+518 IGVASNGMLRGAVPV
-533 ANPFYKYPSAAVYNP
+533 ANPFNKYPSAAIYNP

-565 AKRLKLEIYFTKPNS
+565 AKRLKLEIYYTKPN
-580 N
+580 

>member
-1 MYMQNKS
+1 MQNKS
-8 LYKLLILVGI
+8 IYKLLFLVGI
-18 VAFFTACDKDFNEIG
+18 IAFFTACDKDFNEIG
-33 SDVIGDDHFQ
+33 SDVIGDDHFG
-43 LIKDD
+43 LIKND
-48 SQSVLAYNTASG
+48 SQTVLAYNTATG

-85 SVISQVLLDTVNQT
+85 SVVSQVLLDTVNQT

-106 TKVELSLPYFSHLI
+106 TKVELSLPYFSRLI
-120 SKDATTGDS
+120 SRDATSGDS
-129 TYELDSVQGFSIAN
+129 TYELDSIQGFSIVN
-143 DKKVFNKFKLSVYEN
+143 DKKVFNKIKLSVYEN
-158 NYTLRDLDAALN
+158 NYTLRDLDASLN

-180 ETAVFDAYKTPERLN
+180 ETSVFDAYKNPARLN
-195 DSTATVQNDEFTYS
+195 DDTNLGQNDEFIYS
-209 AAEIKT
+209 SAEIKT

-226 TRSIPG
+226 TRSAPG
-232 MRLKLRKNFFQDK
+232 MRLKLRNDFFQDK

-253 KLFNNSIFKDYFR
+253 KLFNNSVFKDYFR
-266 GLYFKVEASSTSL
+266 GLYFKVDASSASP

-293 IIVTYKVDVTNSTGG
+293 IIVTYTITVTSSTG
-308 VTRKE
+308 VVSTKERKF
-313 KKIAISLGGNS
+313 AISLGGNS
-324 VNLLENDYSSG
+324 VNLLENDYSTG
-335 YTSGI
+335 YTSAL
-340 ASNSNATT
+340 ASNSNAAT

-361 MAIIKLFG
+361 MSIIKLFG
-369 DTDVKRVNANGDLY
+369 DQDVRGY
-383 TYTNPS
+383 SS
-389 TGLVEG
+389 TGTPTVG
-395 NGVPDDLDLLRNPV
+395 PNGIPDELDDLRNPS
-409 DKKKLL
+409 DGKKLL

-453 YLDYSVASNS
+453 YTDYSVSQNS
-463 KNNKYVHGGIIEK
+463 KNNKYVFGGLIEK
-476 TTATSAYDKRGIKYK
+476 DAATSAYNKRGIKYK

-498 MNLISKDS
+498 INLISKDS

-518 IGVATNAMLRSSIPV
+518 IGVASNGMLRSAVPV
-533 ANPFYKYPSAAVYNP
+533 ANPFNKYPSAAIYNP

-565 AKRLKLEIYFTKPNS
+565 AKRLKLEIYYTKPN
-580 N
+580 